1 MKTAVEQLMIDLL
14 GKDFRILVIDY
25 QLKAFKKA
33 LKKEKKQIK
42 NAYNNGRDIN
52 DAYGTSED
60 YYLTIT
66 NNI

>member
-33 LKKEKKQIK
+33 LKKEKK
-42 NAYNNGRDIN
+42 
-52 DAYGTSED
+52 
-60 YYLTIT
+60 
-66 NNI
+66 